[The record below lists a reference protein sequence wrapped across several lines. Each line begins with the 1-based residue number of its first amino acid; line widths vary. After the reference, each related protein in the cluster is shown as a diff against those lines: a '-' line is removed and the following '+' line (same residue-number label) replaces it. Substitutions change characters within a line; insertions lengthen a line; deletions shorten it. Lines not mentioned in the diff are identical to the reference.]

1 MSAIS
6 AIILAVSLLVPSSEL
21 WAQVTDPITPRSI
34 AAKSKGEL
42 LISDDVKFQILQL
55 ESSGELSLR
64 VARGIVDP
72 VSGRKIDIGR
82 PVGLALD
89 NKDNLYICDRNTH
102 RVFKLDNK
110 SGSLT
115 VVAGNRQFGYRYD
128 DVKAVEASLS
138 TPVGVAIDQKGH
150 LLIVEQSSRRIRRVD
165 SQTGIITTIAGSGKT
180 GFSGDGGDA
189 TEAAFD
195 VPFDIAV
202 DRKGNLYIADTGNN
216 RIRKVEGK
224 TGIISTVAGNGK
236 SGFSGDEG
244 PAVSASLSSPFAVTL
259 DQNGDL
265 YIADTGNHRVR
276 FVDVKTGII
285 STIAGSG
292 SNDLG
297 GDGGPAK
304 KASLSRPF
312 DVTIDRSQNLYI
324 ADTGNNRIRRVNGK
338 TGIITSVKVK
348 LSTGQKDLN
357 NKK

>member
-6 AIILAVSLLVPSSEL
+6 AILLVVSLFFPSFGL
-21 WAQVTDPITPRSI
+21 WAQVADPITPRSI
-34 AAKSKGEL
+34 GIKSKGEL
-42 LISDDVKFQILQL
+42 LISDDVKFQVLQL
-55 ESSGELSLR
+55 ESSGKLSLR
-64 VARGIVDP
+64 VARGIIDP

-110 SGSLT
+110 TGALT
-115 VVAGNRQFGYRYD
+115 IVAGNRQFGYRYD
-128 DVKAVEASLS
+128 DVKATEASLS
-138 TPVGVAIDQKGH
+138 TPVGIAIDKEGH
-150 LLIVEQSSRRIRRVD
+150 ILIVEQSSRRIRRVH

-180 GFSGDGGDA
+180 GFSGDGGAA

-216 RIRKVEGK
+216 RIRKVDRK

-244 PAVSASLSSPFAVTL
+244 PAVSASLSSPFSITL
-259 DQNGDL
+259 DQNGSL

-292 SNDLG
+292 SDNFD

-304 KASLSRPF
+304 KASLSSPF
-312 DVTIDRSQNLYI
+312 DVTIDQGQDLYI
-324 ADTGNNRIRRVNGK
+324 ADTGNNQIRKVNRK
-338 TGIITSVKVK
+338 NGIITSVNVK
-348 LSTGQKDLN
+348 LN
-357 NKK
+357 AE